1 MSDYIFTPDEQRKI
15 NNIVNDCV
23 DSYRRDESEKLFRA
37 TAFDDLKEEV
47 PITKAIFNALVKERF
62 DESSTKAV
70 EKHEDI
76 VALEEMLRNNNKAAS
91 EPDEEDSD

>member
-1 MSDYIFTPDEQRKI
+1 MSDFMYTPDEQRKI

-23 DSYRRDESEKLFRA
+23 DSYRREESEKHLRKELFE
-37 TAFDDLKEEV
+37 DLKDEV
-47 PITKAIFNALVKERF
+47 PITKALFNALVKERF

-76 VALEEMLRNNNKAAS
+76 IQLDEILLRANTS
-91 EPDEEDSD
+91 RQDDTQE